1 MLAYALHSSSEMTH
15 VRLTTSRSSAVEEL
29 VLKHDGSEEVIA
41 HYFIDAR
48 YPEEL
53 STTELLRGI
62 IRQVVSKLTATGRTP
77 QWLDD
82 LLRKHFNSKNSCY
95 GDFVVYD
102 VLSQLLSAL
111 DCSVI
116 IIDGLHEFSE
126 HEASTLLSII
136 RKLSAAPKLSGK
148 VKFAIFTRE
157 EIGRNV
163 SITTALSGAKH
174 LKLTL

>member
-1 MLAYALHSSSEMTH
+1 MTCFESI
-15 VRLTTSRSSAVEEL
+15 LIQ
-29 VLKHDGSEEVIA
+29 K
-41 HYFIDAR
+41 
-48 YPEEL
+48 
-53 STTELLRGI
+53 
-62 IRQVVSKLTATGRTP
+62 
-77 QWLDD
+77 
-82 LLRKHFNSKNSCY
+82 KNSCH

-111 DCSVI
+111 ECSVI

-136 RKLSAAPKLSGK
+136 RKLSAAPKLSRK